1 MKKVL
6 LSFMLGIVTLL
17 ALSGCTDA
25 DQAALFSYGSK
36 TDVKCWSGGQLIFS
50 DESTGKVA
58 IDQSGIYYKSVKTGN
73 LVHTYADCIV
83 SQE

>member
-1 MKKVL
+1 MKKVIAAVL
-6 LSFMLGIVTLL
+6 LGIM
-17 ALSGCTDA
+17 AFAIGGCTDA

-36 TDVKCWSGGQLIFS
+36 TDVKCWSGGQLIFT
-50 DESTGKVA
+50 DESTGKVT

-73 LVHTYADCIV
+73 LVHTYADCII

>member
-1 MKKVL
+1 MNKYLKLSLYGVGIL
-6 LSFMLGIVTLL
+6 LLV
-17 ALSGCTDA
+17 GCTDA

-36 TDVKCWSGGQLIFS
+36 TKVECWSGGQKIFN
-50 DESTGKVA
+50 DESTGKVT

-73 LVHTYADCIV
+73 LVHTYADCII

>member
-1 MKKVL
+1 MKKAIAAFL
-6 LSFMLGIVTLL
+6 LGIVAVVAT
-17 ALSGCTDA
+17 GCTDA

-50 DESTGKVA
+50 DESTGKVT

-73 LVHTYADCIV
+73 LVHTYADCII

>member
-1 MKKVL
+1 MKKLLLLCIAGVL
-6 LSFMLGIVTLL
+6 L
-17 ALSGCTDA
+17 AGCTDA

-36 TDVKCWSGGQLIFS
+36 TKVECWSGGQKIFD
-50 DESTGKVA
+50 DESTGKVT

-73 LVHTYADCIV
+73 LVHTYADCII

>member
-1 MKKVL
+1 MKKLLLLCIASVL
-6 LSFMLGIVTLL
+6 L
-17 ALSGCTDA
+17 AGCTDA

-36 TDVKCWSGGQLIFS
+36 TKVECWSGGQKIFN
-50 DESTGKVA
+50 DESTGKVT

-73 LVHTYADCIV
+73 LVHTYADCII

>member
-1 MKKVL
+1 MKKVIAL
-6 LSFMLGIVTLL
+6 LTACVVFAL
-17 ALSGCTDA
+17 AGCTDA

-36 TDVKCWSGGQLIFS
+36 TSVVCWSGGQKIFT
-50 DESTGKVA
+50 DESTGKVT

-73 LVHTYADCIV
+73 LVHTYADCII